1 MLRQRLHHLSHQW
14 AARLAEYFAVAG
26 GEHRG
31 TMVALG
37 DSITDGY
44 GATPNADNR
53 YPDEFA
59 ERLLAAHRP
68 TPVVNAGI
76 SGKLNDSPA
85 SGRRRSPEQC
95 DVANQP
101 VVRTVCDALAADED
115 GARQIRRRHLLDC
128 GG

>member
-1 MLRQRLHHLSHQW
+1 M
-14 AARLAEYFAVAG
+14 AG

-31 TMVALG
+31 TVVALG

-68 TPVVNAGI
+68 TPVVN
-76 SGKLNDSPA
+76 PA
-85 SGRRRSPEQC
+85 SAETGC
-95 DVANQP
+95 
-101 VVRTVCDALAADED
+101 
-115 GARQIRRRHLLDC
+115 
-128 GG
+128 